1 MIPNSYISILRPA
14 AGTVPEFVMSGLLLW
29 FEVLSS

>member
-14 AGTVPEFVMSGLLLW
+14 AEAAPEFVMSGLLLR